1 MIFKYVDSVFIIHSR
16 EHQLGFRIPEKSCQ
30 RTESKK
36 NTNTHKHTAK
46 KLVGE
51 VVDFALYLNSC
62 SGAFNKLELL
72 YFERTA
78 Y

>member
-1 MIFKYVDSVFIIHSR
+1 MLTAYSLFIAVNISWAF
-16 EHQLGFRIPEKSCQ
+16 EFRKNHVKEPNQ
-30 RTESKK
+30 KK
-36 NTNTHKHTAK
+36 HKHTAK